1 MLFDN
6 WTDKSIKI
14 IKLAQDEARLKKTNY
29 VGSEHLL
36 LAMFHPD
43 TGLSGKVLESFEIS
57 LQEARDTVEIL
68 EKTNGSIVSAEVDSV
83 NLDKTPKIKKDSKT
97 SYWQHL
103 FRPSFT
109 KFFWQKP
116 KPVEVKS
123 KQSKQTE
130 PILTPLVKEIVQ
142 QAFRE
147 SINLGHKHV
156 GSEHLLLAVV
166 AEKKGMSYSLLAKLG
181 IDIAELK
188 TRTVAA
194 VTKPPLM
201 VKPAKRIK
209 ISKVVT
215 KYCKDLTQK
224 ARDGG
229 FDPVI
234 GRSEE
239 IDRMVQILGRR
250 SKNNPVLV
258 GPPGVGKTAVAEGL
272 AQIIIDKKVSDSL
285 KDMQVFSLDLGGLVA
300 GTKYR
305 GEFEGR
311 LKAIVEGIVEAGNII
326 LFIDE
331 IHTLVGAGSAEGSMD
346 AANLLKPALSRGEL
360 RCVGATTIE
369 EYRKYIEQDAALER
383 RFQKVDVDEPSLEEA
398 TQILYGLRE
407 RYEDH
412 HGLIILDEALDAA
425 VQYAVRYIP
434 DRFLPDKAID
444 LVDEA
449 GSKVRFM
456 SSRLELPPV
465 LVKLR
470 KELEIALTKKR
481 NAVRGELF
489 DEAKSLRFRI
499 AELKAQIQ
507 SIELS
512 HDCAQLGVE
521 LEVTKND
528 IAEVVATLT
537 GVPLTKLTDG
547 ESANLLNL
555 EKTLHKRVIGQHEA
569 VVAISSAIR
578 RARVGIKALDRPIA
592 CFLFSGPTGV
602 GKTELA
608 KALAHE
614 FFGSEGDM
622 IRIDMSEFMEQ
633 HSISKLI
640 GSPPGYVGYEEGGQ
654 LTEGVRRKS
663 HTVVLFDEVE
673 KAHPDIFNIMLQI
686 FDDGR
691 LTDSRGRVID
701 FTNTILI
708 LTSNLGS
715 ASVVDET
722 RKNENSD
729 KSEEEKYEGI
739 KRLVNEELKCHFR
752 PEFLNRLDEIIVFR
766 QLTKPDVAKIADI
779 MLASLFKRVAEQ
791 GISLEVTSSFKN
803 KVIDDGYDP
812 IYGARPLRRS
822 ITSLIENVV
831 AKAILSKELI
841 EGAAGLIALDENDQ
855 PLVLRKGTEAYDKY
869 WKKQAGIGGGIKR
882 R

>member
-1 MLFDN
+1 
-6 WTDKSIKI
+6 
-14 IKLAQDEARLKKTNY
+14 
-29 VGSEHLL
+29 
-36 LAMFHPD
+36 
-43 TGLSGKVLESFEIS
+43 
-57 LQEARDTVEIL
+57 
-68 EKTNGSIVSAEVDSV
+68 
-83 NLDKTPKIKKDSKT
+83 
-97 SYWQHL
+97 
-103 FRPSFT
+103 
-109 KFFWQKP
+109 
-116 KPVEVKS
+116 
-123 KQSKQTE
+123 
-130 PILTPLVKEIVQ
+130 
-142 QAFRE
+142 
-147 SINLGHKHV
+147 
-156 GSEHLLLAVV
+156 
-166 AEKKGMSYSLLAKLG
+166 
-181 IDIAELK
+181 
-188 TRTVAA
+188 
-194 VTKPPLM
+194 
-201 VKPAKRIK
+201 
-209 ISKVVT
+209 
-215 KYCKDLTQK
+215 
-224 ARDGG
+224 
-229 FDPVI
+229 
-234 GRSEE
+234 
-239 IDRMVQILGRR
+239 
-250 SKNNPVLV
+250 
-258 GPPGVGKTAVAEGL
+258 
-272 AQIIIDKKVSDSL
+272 
-285 KDMQVFSLDLGGLVA
+285 
-300 GTKYR
+300 
-305 GEFEGR
+305 
-311 LKAIVEGIVEAGNII
+311 
-326 LFIDE
+326 
-331 IHTLVGAGSAEGSMD
+331 MD

-412 HGLIILDEALDAA
+412 HGLTILDEALDAA

-470 KELEIALTKKR
+470 EELEIALTKKR

-555 EKTLHKRVIGQHEA
+555 EETLHKRVIGQHEA

-855 PLVLRKGTEAYDKY
+855 PLVLRKGTEAYDRY
-869 WKKQAGIGGGIKR
+869 WEK
-882 R
+882 